1 MVHSDLGPEQ
11 AGRMFGSG
19 PLVRQS
25 AAPEDQHDNSHDN
38 YELVL

>member
-11 AGRMFGSG
+11 AGRMFGSD
-19 PLVRQS
+19 PLVRLS
-25 AAPEDQHDNSHDN
+25 AAQHDNSHDN